1 MISYLQGKIILKK
14 DKFIILEVNNIG
26 YKVFLSRQTLSRLG
40 RGSSIPSESG
50 LRLPEIESAINPVRN
65 SPPTGPSG
73 AQTPLE
79 VIESQSNSVK
89 NKSLTGHS
97 AGEISNGVKVFIYH
111 DIKEDKSDLYG
122 FLTYE
127 ELEFFETLND
137 IRGIGPKA
145 ALEISVV
152 GPLEK
157 IKDKIL
163 KQDENV
169 FAGIPGIGS
178 KRAMT
183 IILELTGKIKQLG
196 QKSSS
201 ADEAENALVQLG
213 FSKQQA
219 KEALSHIAS
228 NIKNTEER
236 IKLAL
241 KNLGK

>member
-1 MISYLQGKIILKK
+1 MISFLSGRIILKK

-26 YKVFLSRQTLSRLG
+26 YKVFLSRQTL
-40 RGSSIPSESG
+40 
-50 LRLPEIESAINPVRN
+50 LRLPEIRSAI
-65 SPPTGPSG
+65 
-73 AQTPLE
+73 
-79 VIESQSNSVK
+79 
-89 NKSLTGHS
+89 
-97 AGEISNGVKVFIYH
+97 KVFTFQNV
-111 DIKEDKSDLYG
+111 KEEALDLYG

-145 ALEISVV
+145 ALEISVA

-169 FAGIPGIGS
+169 FAGIPGIGQ

-196 QKSSS
+196 QKKGSN
-201 ADEAENALVQLG
+201 DEAEGALMQLG
-213 FSKQQA
+213 FTKQQA
-219 KEALSHIAS
+219 KDALSRVPS
-228 NIKNTEER
+228 SVKDSEER